1 MFTYYNSIVNTF
13 FILSQSNLSLFL
25 NYILLST
32 VEIQLWFL
40 LLCITINYDLSVD
53 WIYFIPDRITF

>member
-32 VEIQLWFL
+32 VEIQL
-40 LLCITINYDLSVD
+40 
-53 WIYFIPDRITF
+53 